1 MRSGALVHAVVRR
14 CDAIRRGVNPHE
26 PPKSHIFGLCCG
38 VADAAVHLGTPVA
51 LRLRTVGTAV
61 AFDLLLETHKG
72 TSSILLETERPAV
85 QVQKLVEISVDVRI
99 LRPDCPVIP
108 ISDLR
113 DRPGVQGIDLEWDI
127 EDTSRP

>member
-1 MRSGALVHAVVRR
+1 M
-14 CDAIRRGVNPHE
+14 
-26 PPKSHIFGLCCG
+26 
-38 VADAAVHLGTPVA
+38 
-51 LRLRTVGTAV
+51 RTVGTAV

-85 QVQKLVEISVDVRI
+85 QVQKLVEIPVDVRI
-99 LRPDCPVIP
+99 LGPDCPVIP